1 MFCCGDYS
9 IRWNARQRAKTPRP
23 ASGYSSDDQ
32 GIRWLMR
39 CVSQVLLPILLVILA
54 LIVGCQKPAAQ
65 APRPPEK
72 VKVMATAYP
81 LADIARQVGGDA
93 VQCDWVAEQGQAM
106 DAIDPTPEVIAKL
119 RNAEL

>member
-1 MFCCGDYS
+1 MFCCEDYS
-9 IRWNARQRAKTPRP
+9 IGWNARQRAKTPRS

-32 GIRWLMR
+32 GIRGPMR
-39 CVSQVLLPILLVILA
+39 WVPQVVLLIQLVVL
-54 LIVGCQKPAAQ
+54 GCDKPAAQ

-72 VKVMATAYP
+72 IKIMATAYP

-119 RNAEL
+119 